1 MAEPFDNDSLRDF
14 VDEAREHIV
23 ALNRDL
29 LELEER
35 GSLADP
41 ELVNSTFRAIHTV
54 KGLSG
59 MLGLGSINEL
69 SHGMEDALSTVRGGE
84 AVVGGGLAEALF
96 VSLDLLSEMVE
107 AAARGDTGGR
117 DVDGAIGKLSAA
129 TAEAGKPEGPQ
140 AGGPATGKRAPEDPG
155 DLASYTARGMLVFRV
170 GLSLRRDF
178 ASSAKRMLDAIKL
191 LDNVS
196 EVVSVRPKDVEKR
209 LRSRKKTKRSKDI
222 QAELVVATAL
232 SEDMLREELA
242 VETVE
247 IEELARPAI
256 RPKDEAGSGASE
268 KSAGSGGTGALQ
280 AIRVGVGKLDH
291 ILALVGELVIVR
303 SRYNHIAG
311 QALGELAVWAGSSR
325 RTMGLQSE
333 LNEVESSMSRTLNE
347 LQDAVMKARLV
358 PLGSVFGKF
367 RRAVRDITSRA
378 SKRVRFE
385 SYGGETELDK
395 KVIDQ
400 IGDPLMHLV
409 RNAVDHGIEPPE
421 ERRRSGK
428 SPEGCVALSARQEGD
443 RIVLEVAD
451 DGRGLD
457 RKRIIQK
464 ALERGMLTPEK
475 AREATDREIQEII
488 AAPGFSTSREVTA
501 VSGRGVGMDV
511 VHSALADLK
520 GTLEVESSFGE
531 GTTFR
536 IRLPLTMAIVDA
548 LLVAVGN
555 ESYAIA
561 VSSVREILDVGRDS
575 IHQVGMR
582 ECFDTDSRVVPLVR
596 LVSALDTPTLEDP
609 SQDDDAP
616 SAPEAG
622 SQREVAGR
630 IAAVGRNGTQTT
642 VIVDSGNEEVGLAV
656 DRVIGQQEIVIK
668 ALSRRF
674 EGVAEISGGSV
685 LGDGS
690 VCLILDV
697 PSLVSKAKE
706 EFADVV
712 ATSGVAS

>member
-178 ASSAKRMLDAIKL
+178 ASSAKRMLDAIKV

-242 VETVE
+242 V
-247 IEELARPAI
+247 
-256 RPKDEAGSGASE
+256 
-268 KSAGSGGTGALQ
+268 
-280 AIRVGVGKLDH
+280 
-291 ILALVGELVIVR
+291 
-303 SRYNHIAG
+303 
-311 QALGELAVWAGSSR
+311 
-325 RTMGLQSE
+325 
-333 LNEVESSMSRTLNE
+333 
-347 LQDAVMKARLV
+347 
-358 PLGSVFGKF
+358 
-367 RRAVRDITSRA
+367 
-378 SKRVRFE
+378 
-385 SYGGETELDK
+385 
-395 KVIDQ
+395 
-400 IGDPLMHLV
+400 
-409 RNAVDHGIEPPE
+409 
-421 ERRRSGK
+421 
-428 SPEGCVALSARQEGD
+428 
-443 RIVLEVAD
+443 
-451 DGRGLD
+451 
-457 RKRIIQK
+457 
-464 ALERGMLTPEK
+464 
-475 AREATDREIQEII
+475 
-488 AAPGFSTSREVTA
+488 
-501 VSGRGVGMDV
+501 
-511 VHSALADLK
+511 
-520 GTLEVESSFGE
+520 
-531 GTTFR
+531 
-536 IRLPLTMAIVDA
+536 
-548 LLVAVGN
+548 
-555 ESYAIA
+555 
-561 VSSVREILDVGRDS
+561 
-575 IHQVGMR
+575 
-582 ECFDTDSRVVPLVR
+582 
-596 LVSALDTPTLEDP
+596 
-609 SQDDDAP
+609 
-616 SAPEAG
+616 
-622 SQREVAGR
+622 
-630 IAAVGRNGTQTT
+630 
-642 VIVDSGNEEVGLAV
+642 
-656 DRVIGQQEIVIK
+656 
-668 ALSRRF
+668 
-674 EGVAEISGGSV
+674 
-685 LGDGS
+685 
-690 VCLILDV
+690 
-697 PSLVSKAKE
+697 
-706 EFADVV
+706 
-712 ATSGVAS
+712 